1 MATAVA
7 KAAVAAAPYQAG
19 YLTGLFTKYIPHANR
34 VPNIYDVAL
43 QAIQKTFASTS
54 WVTTYSLTTKAFKVL
69 RADPIVTTVAL
80 VGLTF
85 GVVKLSGKAK
95 EKAVAGFACVKDRTV
110 ALYKTISSKFT
121 RAPET
126 KDQIEAKIAILEAQL
141 SADKE
146 KLSRLPEE

>member
-1 MATAVA
+1 MAT
-7 KAAVAAAPYQAG
+7 AVAAAPYQTG

-95 EKAVAGFACVKDRTV
+95 EKAVAGFACAKDRTL
-110 ALYKTISSKFT
+110 ALYKTISSKFA

-141 SADKE
+141 SAEKE
-146 KLSRLPEE
+146 KFLQF